1 MLTLIML
8 CLPFFL
14 LVACGYA
21 AGRARLV
28 PLGALPGLNRW
39 VLFFALPALLFQL
52 GQRLAVQGGV
62 GGVAAIYAVC
72 ALGGVGLAWFVARR
86 AGRDRRDAGFAALV
100 ASFPNTGF
108 MGVPLISGLLGPDAA
123 APVAATIVIDLCL
136 TSTLCLALAGSGSW
150 VQSLRSSLAN
160 PLPWAVAAGWVWGW
174 ASAGAPLPAVVD
186 RSVSLLG
193 QAASPTALFALGLM
207 LWRVHKEEGAVVAAL
222 PLRLAGLKLALH
234 PAWVGAVAWAW
245 TAWAGGPD
253 VGVVLVLVAALPC
266 AANVALLAE
275 VRGADTHLVS
285 RAILLSTTLAPLT
298 LPLWAWGLGV
308 GARFGGWH

>member
-1 MLTLIML
+1 MLNVLAV

-21 AGRARLV
+21 AGRGRWV
-28 PLGALPGLNRW
+28 PLDALPGLNRW

-52 GQRLAVQGGV
+52 GRRLAVQGGT
-62 GGVAAIYAVC
+62 GGVATVYALC
-72 ALGGVGLAWFVARR
+72 AAGLVALTWWLARR

-100 ASFPNTGF
+100 TSFPNTGF
-108 MGVPLISGLLGPDAA
+108 MGVPLISSLLGPDAA

-150 VQSLRSSLAN
+150 RQAMRGSLTN
-160 PLPWAVAAGWVWGW
+160 PLPWAVAAGWLWGW
-174 ASAGAPLPAVVD
+174 ASGGAPLPGVLES
-186 RSVSLLG
+186 SVNLLG

-207 LWRVHKEEGAVVAAL
+207 LWRVHQEEGAIVGAL
-222 PLRLAGLKLALH
+222 PLRLAALKLVLH
-234 PAWVGAVAWAW
+234 PVWVGAVAWAW
-245 TAWAGGPD
+245 ASAVGGPSPLT
-253 VGVVLVLVAALPC
+253 VLVLVAALPC

-285 RAILLSTTLAPLT
+285 RAILLSTALAPLT
-298 LPLWAWGLGV
+298 LPLWAWGLGL
-308 GARFGGWH
+308 GA